1 MCPAFFNLLK
11 SILSLLSS
19 PFAVPSKMKIV
30 PRLLCVSAN
39 PAIDRRVVVTNF
51 RSGAVNRASSVDPA
65 AGGKA
70 AHVAFAAKAL
80 GADVRWLAFL
90 GGPEGESCRQG
101 IAARGVTPLS
111 VQIGARTRTNLE
123 LIDESR
129 GEITEVLEPGPS
141 IREEEQA
148 EFLRRFDDELKSHPV
163 VVVSGSLPG
172 DVPDSFYRELITRA
186 KNANCIA
193 MLDSSGEALSQSLA
207 GAPDLIKPNRDEAGA
222 LLGMQIR
229 SIEEAVQAARS
240 LRERGP
246 RTVIISLGSEGA
258 VAVGDSYALQAR
270 APAVNA
276 ISTVGSGDSFLAGWA
291 VGAASALDPEAS
303 LRLATACG
311 TANCLAPSPGVIAD
325 TVVQQLLQQ
334 VRIDRI

>member
-19 PFAVPSKMKIV
+19 PFAVPSTMKIV

-39 PAIDRRVVVTNF
+39 PAIDRRMVLPNF
-51 RSGAVNRASSVDPA
+51 CSGAVNRASSVDPA

-70 AHVAFAAKAL
+70 AHVAFAATAL

-101 IAARGVTPLS
+101 IAARGVEPLS
-111 VQIGARTRTNLE
+111 VQIAARTRTNLE
-123 LIDESR
+123 LIDESS

-148 EFLRRFDDELKSHPV
+148 EFLRRFDEELKSHPV

-172 DVPDSFYRELITRA
+172 GVRASFYREMITRA
-186 KNANCIA
+186 KNADCIA
-193 MLDSSGEALSQSLA
+193 MLDTSGEALSQSLA
-207 GAPDLIKPNRDEAGA
+207 AAPDLIKPNRDEAAA
-222 LLGMQIR
+222 LLGIQIS
-229 SIEEAVQAARS
+229 SIAQAVQAARS
-240 LRERGP
+240 LRQRGP
-246 RTVIISLGSEGA
+246 SVVILSLGSEGA

-270 APAVNA
+270 APVVNA
-276 ISTVGSGDSFLAGWA
+276 ISTVGSGDSFLDGWA
-291 VGAASALDPEAS
+291 VGLASAMDPDAC
-303 LRLATACG
+303 LRLAIASG
-311 TANCLAPSPGVIAD
+311 TANCLASSPGVISND
-325 TVVQQLLQQ
+325 EVQRLLEQ
-334 VRIDRI
+334 VEISRV